1 MSFKDFL
8 KTLFKSINPERY
20 NELASR
26 KFKDAAKYIFS
37 VLFLSFIAMLV
48 LMLPFFGTFPLKVEQ
63 AINSFTAISLN
74 PNIETPQAII
84 FPAKQQWL
92 VIDTTGTRTNIS
104 EEKILITKDKVYNKA
119 GLCFWLEP
127 ACMLY
132 KPENRVEQ
140 KDLAEY
146 TDIKNHAP
154 EISAMITTLFI
165 LALPTIILGL
175 YLVLLIKYIIIIAI
189 AALLM
194 FGLSKILKKDTN
206 YTTILKMSMYS
217 CTILIVLEVVLIPLK
232 INLRYIPLLIYAV
245 LLFVGTYLL
254 SEHEITRE
262 DFKTQHKRHEEKQKE
277 TRKAHSSEEDEYID
291 VSLIEKDLKKSGF
304 KK

>member
-1 MSFKDFL
+1 MSFKEFT

-20 NELASR
+20 NEISSR
-26 KFKDAAKYIFS
+26 NLKDASKYIFS
-37 VLFLSFIAMLV
+37 VLFLSFVVMLL
-48 LMLPFFGTFPLKVEQ
+48 LMLPFFGTFPLKAEQ
-63 AINSFTAISLN
+63 AINSFTVINLN
-74 PNIETPQAII
+74 PNIETQQPII

-92 VIDTTGTRTNIS
+92 IIDTTGTTTNLS
-104 EEKILITKDKVYNKA
+104 EGKILITQDKVYNKA
-119 GLCFWLEP
+119 GLCFWMEP

-140 KDLAEY
+140 KDLTEY

-175 YLVLLIKYIIIIAI
+175 YLVLLIKYTLIIL
-189 AALLM
+189 AASVLM
-194 FGLSKILKKDTN
+194 FGISKILKKDTR
-206 YTTILKMSMYS
+206 YKTILKMSMYS
-217 CTILIVLEVVLIPLK
+217 CTILIVLDVVLMPLK
-232 INLRYIPLLIYAV
+232 INLRYMPLAIYAI
-245 LLFVGTYLL
+245 LLFIGTYLI

-262 DFKTQHKRHEEKQKE
+262 STKKQYKHHEEKHK
-277 TRKAHSSEEDEYID
+277 THSTEEDEYID
-291 VSLIEKDLKKSGF
+291 VALIEKDLKNAGY